1 MKRVQYF
8 LFSWSSVPLRWLV
21 CITIGSGL
29 LITCRS
35 KEPEPL
41 TPTANFRLTADNCM
55 APCDPGFVNLSQ
67 YPESYLWEFGDGTTS
82 TEETPR
88 HSFTNGGQYPVK
100 LTVTGSEN
108 RTDDTTVTITVQAPA
123 PIAAFTIQN
132 NNCTAPCE
140 VSFQN
145 QSQNAQ
151 SYRWEFGSG
160 GTATEANPKHT
171 YTRGGTYEVKLTATG
186 ARNLTNT
193 KTQTVTIQ
201 QPVPVADF
209 LIENDNCIAPCT
221 VVLRNQSQNATSYSW
236 KINSS
241 FASNGA
247 AQYRTTTEANPAQ
260 AYANAGF
267 WLAGS
272 AGFGIRLAYGAELT
286 VTGPGGT
293 RTIEKIIRIR
303 PPIPKASF
311 TYRSASISV
320 GNGFVF
326 TDTSTP
332 VGGLTYRW
340 NFGDTKE
347 STEVSPTHYFNAGT
361 YRVTLFVTNETGTGI
376 AQQSIQA
383 TIGPR

>member
-1 MKRVQYF
+1 MNHLPHHAPRWHSVSLRGLIWIVLTSSLLVTCKREDPK
-8 LFSWSSVPLRWLV
+8 PLQ
-21 CITIGSGL
+21 
-29 LITCRS
+29 
-35 KEPEPL
+35 
-41 TPTANFRLTADNCM
+41 LTASFQLMANNCV
-55 APCDPGFVNLSQ
+55 APCDPGFKNLSQ
-67 YPESYLWEFGDGTTS
+67 YAQSYSWNFGDGATS
-82 TEETPR
+82 TEETPT
-88 HSFTNGGQYPVK
+88 HTYAKGGNY
-100 LTVTGSEN
+100 TVNLRITGEAN
-108 RTDDTTVTITVQAPA
+108 QVDDTTVTATILDPA
-123 PIAAFTIQN
+123 PTAAFAIQN

-151 SYRWEFGSG
+151 AYRWEFGDG
-160 GTATEANPKHT
+160 GTSTEVSPKRT
-171 YTRGGTYEVKLTATG
+171 YTKGGTYTTKLTATG

-193 KTQTVTIQ
+193 KEQTVTIQ
-201 QPVPVADF
+201 QPVPVANF
-209 LIENDNCIAPCT
+209 TIENDNCIAPCT
-221 VVLRNQSQNATSYSW
+221 VVLRNQSQNGTSYSW
-236 KINSS
+236 KIMSS
-241 FASNGA
+241 FANDGTV
-247 AQYRTTTEANPAQ
+247 QYRTTTEASPAQ

-272 AGFGIRLAYGAELT
+272 AGFGMRLAYGAELT

-293 RTIEKIIRIR
+293 RKIEKIIRIR
-303 PPIPKASF
+303 PPVPKASF

-361 YRVTLFVTNETGTGI
+361 YRVTLFVTNETGTGV

-383 TIGPR
+383 TIGPK